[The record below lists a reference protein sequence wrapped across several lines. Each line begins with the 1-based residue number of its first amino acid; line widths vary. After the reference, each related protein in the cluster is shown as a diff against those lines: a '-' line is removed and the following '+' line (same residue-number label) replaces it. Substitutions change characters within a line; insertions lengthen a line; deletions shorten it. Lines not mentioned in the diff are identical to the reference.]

1 MNKKNTLLLIL
12 VVLAFTIY
20 AQETAQISVSLPLAF
35 PTKDFKEA
43 VDNDIEGVGVGIAS
57 NVLFNPKG
65 KNGYSPVFF
74 GVDFSYVTFG
84 RDKQPSTSDTPPYK
98 TTFNYYTINGIAR
111 IFLTNKTEGFTPF
124 VDGMLGLKIYNT
136 RTKIDKDLL
145 DTVFDEDQPEV
156 IHTTNDTG
164 LGYGV
169 GIGFYNRKAHGEGEG
184 KGSFTLRVLYLWGD
198 KVEYVKRGSLV
209 IDNGFVN
216 YDTGFTNTNMFM
228 VQLGFMVF

>member
-1 MNKKNTLLLIL
+1 MNKIKFLLLLL
-12 VVLAFTIY
+12 VTVTSLTM
-20 AQETAQISVSLPLAF
+20 AQESAQISVSLPLAF

-43 VDNDIEGVGVGIAS
+43 VDNDLEGIGVGVAS

-65 KNGYSPVFF
+65 KKGYSPVFF

-84 RDKQPSTSDTPPYK
+84 RDKQPSTNDTPPYK

-111 IFLTNKTEGFTPF
+111 IFLANKTEGFTPF
-124 VDGMLGLKIYNT
+124 VDGMMGLKIYNT

-164 LGYGV
+164 LGYGIGV
-169 GIGFYNRKAHGEGEG
+169 GFYNRKAHDEGEG

-209 IDNGFVN
+209 VDNGFVN
-216 YDTGFTNTNMFM
+216 YETGFTNTNMFM
-228 VQLGFMVF
+228 VQLGFMIF